1 MFTPPNDMMLY
12 SVADQIATI
21 TLNRPEKLNA
31 FTNDMLRCWAACLE
45 QAAADK
51 DVRVIVITGQPGI
64 FTAGNDVDD
73 FLKNPPQGSNSP
85 VAQFMTQLRDAKKPV
100 LAAVTGMAIGIGT
113 TLLLHCDLV
122 YAADTARFAMP
133 FTQLGLC
140 PEFGSSLLFP
150 RLAGYQHAAEK
161 LLLGEAF
168 TAAEAQQL
176 GLVNQ
181 VLPAAALQEHV
192 AQQAAKLAALPTA
205 SVRATKR
212 LMKAELAAPI
222 KAAMEAEM
230 HDFSRML
237 RGPEAKEAFSAFVE
251 KRKPD
256 FSQFA

>member
-1 MFTPPNDMMLY
+1 MDILI
-12 SVADQIATI
+12 SQSAGIV
-21 TLNRPEKLNA
+21 TLAFNRPDKKNA
-31 FTNDMLRCWAACLE
+31 ITSAMYQSLADGL
-45 QAAADK
+45 QAAAQDAS
-51 DVRVIVITGQPGI
+51 VRVIVITGQPGI

-85 VAQFMTQLRDAKKPV
+85 VAQFMTQLRDAEKPV

-192 AQQAAKLAALPTA
+192 AQQAAKLAALPAA

-212 LMKAELAAPI
+212 LMKVELAAPI

>member
-1 MFTPPNDMMLY
+1 MDILT
-12 SVADQIATI
+12 SQSAGIV
-21 TLNRPEKLNA
+21 TLAFNRPDKKNA
-31 FTNDMLRCWAACLE
+31 ITSAMYQSLADGL
-45 QAAADK
+45 QAAAQDAS
-51 DVRVIVITGQPGI
+51 VRVIVITGQPGI

-85 VAQFMTQLRDAKKPV
+85 VAQFMTQLRDAEKPV

-168 TAAEAQQL
+168 TASEAEQL

-192 AQQAAKLAALPTA
+192 AQQAAKLAALPAA

-222 KAAMEAEM
+222 KAAMDAEM